1 MKTAR
6 MFIPVLA
13 ALVVLPWAL
22 APALTGAP
30 FSGHGP
36 LGFDLSRMG
45 TSELATR
52 LPVAA
57 GLFASA
63 VLISFML
70 GRLKW
75 SQERTRQLDSLFE
88 SGDAVV
94 SLQPMGTDAYSLIR
108 ATCGKL
114 VQTRGYEAAWIAL
127 TDGAGQFRTAAEM
140 GHEGG
145 IAGIVE
151 QMKKGQWP
159 ACAQKAMNES
169 HPVVIKDTVSQCQGC
184 SPQSKR
190 YGRASVAVRI
200 SSEDR
205 VFGVIC
211 IRGPGS
217 VIASVEE
224 HLVLQRIA
232 RDLGYAL
239 RSMTL
244 AGNYKQTAEQ
254 LKWERAVRSAVAES
268 ADALGA
274 LGSTVP
280 EMARLILGHALRLTE
295 SRGGFAH
302 VIDGRSGVAVPH
314 LVPEV
319 AGLESAQWGGTEA
332 IAFAPDALGSY
343 PVPWGLALNTRQP
356 FYTNAPGGEAA
367 RSVEDAQ
374 RELEA
379 LMLAQDEPIRPADVR
394 MLAAP
399 SMADGD
405 LVGQIALAGPHRAY
419 TDRDLDAVARLAEIF
434 GIAIQR
440 ARSEHELRV
449 REGTVAAILD
459 PVIVTDPDC
468 VVTHA
473 NAAFLT
479 KWGFGNEDAA
489 VGLNAGSFCQDTGS
503 LPRLVEKAIA
513 GGSAEGELKA
523 LIREDV
529 LDFRASARTITDSD
543 GQATRVAITLEDLTE
558 EKFAAETERVLWR
571 IAEAAC
577 STRDMGLLFRKTR
590 QELAKIMSTKNFF
603 VALYDEADN
612 TISLPLFLDE
622 FDQNQFSTLP
632 AGKTLTAYA
641 MRKSSP
647 VRATRSNIDELVK
660 SMSVEVVGTPCEVWL
675 GAPLMSEDRAL
686 GVIAL
691 QSYTDENE
699 FSDRDLDVLAHV
711 AAEVAPAVARKRVEV
726 ALRAEQGRFNAVA
739 ETVSAALVNTNS
751 HGRILSWN
759 RAAEA
764 MFGYSPE
771 EAVGHPF
778 SLIVPEGFLQAHV
791 DGLMRAVSTDSQRYV
806 RASVEGVGRR
816 KDKSEFPM
824 ELSIGAWKTGDE
836 TFFTA
841 LLTDITAKKQIDE
854 ELQFLGSIPL
864 QVSDALIVTDLNYR
878 ITYVNKAAEFLF
890 GFAGEELIGTTL
902 DTLSAD
908 EWEDSFEEE
917 IHHTVSA
924 GRVWTGVLKS
934 KRKRGANFLVEY
946 RVSPLR
952 DSSGRLSSY
961 ISICHDLTERMR
973 TEQLL
978 QTLNAAA
985 LGMERSLTPDAV
997 FEAVTDEIQKIGSSC
1012 AVLLTDENSGTVSVD
1027 YLSTGF
1033 LGNDAATE
1041 EALSWDDSVTIPIHS
1056 FEPLARTVREK
1067 KSQYL
1072 GGSGDDGDAQGS
1084 PSPDDPVGWL
1094 KWALS
1099 SRPTILAPL
1108 IAGDDVTGVLAVLSN
1123 DLAAR
1128 DVPAITAFANQLA
1141 AAWRKATLM
1150 AELSGSLG
1158 ELRRTQDIL
1167 LRAQMMEAVG
1177 NLAGGV
1183 AHDFNNLLTAITGY
1197 AELALEGIDKDNP
1210 AHSDINQIR
1219 KAAAQAASL
1228 TSQLLAF
1235 SRQTP
1240 LVPKVISVN
1249 EVVTNLDKMMRRLV
1263 GENIALTA
1271 DLDPELDRIKADATQ
1286 IQQVVMNLIINGR
1299 DAMPEGGA
1307 LSIETRNVTLDDEA
1321 CESITDSLPGE
1332 YVRLSVKD
1340 TGTGIDPEVADRIF
1354 EPFFTTK
1361 ELGKGTGLG
1370 LSVVY
1375 GVVSQHGGWINID
1388 TKLGEGTVFTVYL
1401 PATSDAITEQAG
1413 TDSAIVATAGHG
1425 EKILVVEDED
1435 SVRDFALRALRE
1447 SGYTVYAAS
1456 DAEEAM
1462 ALFGEAEG
1470 GVDLVFSDVV
1480 LPTKSGLELVE
1491 EMLGRK
1497 PDVRVLLASGYTD
1510 TKSQWE
1516 AIRDR
1521 GFGFLQKPYG
1531 IRDLLRTIRE
1541 TMSAN

>member
-1 MKTAR
+1 MRIAR

-13 ALVVLPWAL
+13 ALIVLPWAL
-22 APALTGAP
+22 APALTGVP
-30 FSGHGP
+30 FAGP
-36 LGFDLSRMG
+36 GPFGFDLSRMG
-45 TSELATR
+45 PSELATR

-57 GLFASA
+57 GLLACA
-63 VLISFML
+63 ALISFML
-70 GRLKW
+70 GRLRW
-75 SQERTRQLDSLFE
+75 SQERTRHLDSLFE

-94 SLQPMGTDAYSLIR
+94 SLQQMGTDAYSLIR
-108 ATCGKL
+108 GTCGKL
-114 VQTRGYEAAWIAL
+114 VQTRGYDATWIAL
-127 TDGAGQFRTAAEM
+127 TDGEGQFRIAAEM
-140 GHEGG
+140 GHE
-145 IAGIVE
+145 AGIGRLSE
-151 QMKKGQWP
+151 QMKRGQWP
-159 ACAQKAMNES
+159 ACAQRSLNEPG
-169 HPVVIKDTVSQCQGC
+169 PVVIKDTVSQCQGC
-184 SPQSKR
+184 PLQSKR
-190 YGRASVAVRI
+190 YGSASVAVRV
-200 SSEDR
+200 SSEDK

-211 IRGPGS
+211 VRAPAQIA
-217 VIASVEE
+217 ASVEE
-224 HLVLQRIA
+224 HIVLQRIA

-244 AGNYKQTAEQ
+244 AGNFRQTTEQ
-254 LKWERAVRSAVAES
+254 LEWELAVRAAVAES
-268 ADALGA
+268 ADALGSP
-274 LGSTVP
+274 GSTVP
-280 EMARLILGHALRLTE
+280 EVARLVLGHAIRLTE
-295 SRGGFAH
+295 SREGFAH
-302 VIDGRSGVAVPH
+302 VIDGRSGAAVPH
-314 LVPEV
+314 LVSET
-319 AGLESAQWGGTEA
+319 AGREKATWGGTES
-332 IAFAPDALGSY
+332 IAFAPDESGSF
-343 PVPWGLALNTRQP
+343 PDPWGRALNTRRP
-356 FYTNAPGGEAA
+356 FYTNAPGGEPAESA
-367 RSVEDAQ
+367 EDVQ
-374 RELEA
+374 NELEA
-379 LMLAQDEPIRPADVR
+379 LMLSQDEPTRSSGDR

-399 SMADGD
+399 SMADGT
-405 LVGQIALAGPHRAY
+405 LVGQIVLAGPRRAY
-419 TDRDLDAVARLAEIF
+419 TERDLDAVARLAEIF
-434 GIAIQR
+434 GCAVQR
-440 ARSEHELRV
+440 ARAEHELRV
-449 REGTVAAILD
+449 RAGTVAAVLD
-459 PVIVTDPDC
+459 PVIVTDADC

-473 NAAFLT
+473 NAAFLR
-479 KWGFGNEDAA
+479 KWGFETEDSV
-489 VGLNAGSFCQDTGS
+489 VGLNAASFCRDRGS
-503 LPRLVEKAIA
+503 LPRLVEKAV
-513 GGSAEGELKA
+513 AEGAAEEELKA
-523 LIREDV
+523 LLRDV
-529 LDFRASARTITDSD
+529 VVDVRASARAIADRD
-543 GQATRVAITLEDLTE
+543 GRVTRVAVTLEDLTE

-577 STRDMGLLFRKTR
+577 STRDMGLLYRKTR

-603 VALYDEADN
+603 VALYEESDN

-622 FDQNQFSTLP
+622 FDQNQFSSLP

-641 MRKSSP
+641 IRKSSP

-660 SMSVEVVGTPCEVWL
+660 SMAVEVVGTPCEVWL

-699 FSDRDLDVLAHV
+699 FSERDLDVLAHV
-711 AAEVAPAVARKRVEV
+711 AAEIAPAVARKRVET
-726 ALRAEQGRFNAVA
+726 ALREEQNRFNAVA

-764 MFGYSPE
+764 LFGYSQE

-791 DGLMRAVSTDSQRYV
+791 DGLMRAVSTDSQGYV
-806 RASVEGVGRR
+806 RARVEGVGRR
-816 KDKSEFPM
+816 KDRSEFPM

-841 LLTDITAKKQIDE
+841 LLTDITSRKQIDE
-854 ELQFLGSIPL
+854 ELQFLSSIPL

-902 DTLSAD
+902 DALSAD
-908 EWEDSFEEE
+908 AWEDSFEGE

-997 FEAVTDEIQKIGSSC
+997 FEAVTDEIRKIGSSC
-1012 AVLLTDENSGTVSVD
+1012 AVLLTDEKGGTVSVD

-1033 LGNDAATE
+1033 LGSEAAE
-1041 EALSWDDSVTIPIHS
+1041 AALSSDREISIPIHT

-1067 KSQYL
+1067 KSQFL
-1072 GGSGDDGDAQGS
+1072 GGGGDEARS
-1084 PSPDDPVGWL
+1084 APSPDDPVSWL

-1150 AELSGSLG
+1150 AELSGSLA

-1167 LRAQMMEAVG
+1167 LRAQKMEAVG

-1197 AELALEGIDKDNP
+1197 AELALDGIDKDDP
-1210 AHSDINQIR
+1210 AHSDIKQIR
-1219 KAAAQAASL
+1219 KAAAQAAAL

-1249 EVVTNLDKMMRRLV
+1249 EVVTNLDKMMRRLI

-1271 DLDPELDRIKADATQ
+1271 DLDPGLNRIKADATQ

-1299 DAMPEGGA
+1299 DAMPQGGT
-1307 LSIETRNVTLDDEA
+1307 LSIGTRNVSLDAEA
-1321 CESITDSLPGE
+1321 CESITDSMPGD
-1332 YVRLSVKD
+1332 YVCLSVSD
-1340 TGTGIDPEVADRIF
+1340 TGTGIDPEIADRIF

-1388 TKLGEGTVFTVYL
+1388 SEVGPRNGVHGL
-1401 PATSDAITEQAG
+1401 PPRHLRCD
-1413 TDSAIVATAGHG
+1413 HG
-1425 EKILVVEDED
+1425 P
-1435 SVRDFALRALRE
+1435 VR
-1447 SGYTVYAAS
+1447 
-1456 DAEEAM
+1456 
-1462 ALFGEAEG
+1462 
-1470 GVDLVFSDVV
+1470 
-1480 LPTKSGLELVE
+1480 GLH
-1491 EMLGRK
+1491 LGRQR
-1497 PDVRVLLASGYTD
+1497 PRD
-1510 TKSQWE
+1510 T
-1516 AIRDR
+1516 AR
-1521 GFGFLQKPYG
+1521 GSWSS
-1531 IRDLLRTIRE
+1531 RTR
-1541 TMSAN
+1541 TPLGTSR

>member
-1 MKTAR
+1 MRIAR
-6 MFIPVLA
+6 MLIPILA
-13 ALVVLPWAL
+13 AMIVVPWAL
-22 APALTGAP
+22 APALSGGP
-30 FSGHGP
+30 FAGHGS
-36 LGFDLSRMG
+36 LAFDLSRMG
-45 TSELATR
+45 TTELATR
-52 LPVAA
+52 LPVAG
-57 GLFASA
+57 GLFAA
-63 VLISFML
+63 AMLIAHMI
-70 GRLKW
+70 GRLRW

-94 SLQPMGTDAYSLIR
+94 SLQEMGTDAYSLIR
-108 ATCGKL
+108 GTCGKL
-114 VQTRGYEAAWIAL
+114 VQTRGYDGVWVAL
-127 TDGAGQFRTAAEM
+127 MDDDGKFRMAAEM

-145 IAGIVE
+145 IAELIE
-151 QMKKGQWP
+151 QMKQGQWP
-159 ACAQKAMNES
+159 GCAQKAVDES
-169 HPVVIKDTVSQCQGC
+169 FPIVIKDTVSQCQGC
-184 SPQSKR
+184 PLQSKT
-190 YGRASVAVRI
+190 YGRAAVSVRI
-200 SSEDR
+200 ESEGK
-205 VFGVIC
+205 VYGVMC
-211 IRGPGS
+211 IRATGLA
-217 VIASVEE
+217 IASTEE
-224 HLVLQRIA
+224 HIVLERIA

-244 AGNYKQTAEQ
+244 AGNYKQTTEQ
-254 LKWERAVRSAVAES
+254 LEWERSVRSAVAES

-274 LGSTVP
+274 PGSTVP
-280 EMARLILGHALRLTE
+280 EMARLILSHALRLTE
-295 SRGGFAH
+295 SREGFAH

-314 LVPEV
+314 LVSEASGRDTVP
-319 AGLESAQWGGTEA
+319 WGGTDA
-332 IAFAPDALGSY
+332 IAFASDASGNF
-343 PVPWGLALNTRQP
+343 PAPWGRALNTREA
-356 FYTNAPGGEAA
+356 FYTNAPGGETSEPTEEAH
-367 RSVEDAQ
+367 

-379 LMLAQDEPIRPADVR
+379 LMLEQDEPLKPSDCR

-399 SMADGD
+399 SVADGD
-405 LVGQIALAGPHRAY
+405 LVGQIVLAGPRRTY
-419 TDRDLDAVARLAEIF
+419 TDRDLDAVARLSEIF
-434 GIAIQR
+434 AVAIQH
-440 ARSEHELRV
+440 ARTEHELRV

-459 PVIVTDPDC
+459 PVIVTDLDC

-473 NAAFLT
+473 NAAFLRR
-479 KWGFGNEDAA
+479 WSFANRNEV
-489 VGLNAGSFCQDTGS
+489 VGLNAGSFCQDAGS
-503 LPRLVEKAIA
+503 LSKLAERAV
-513 GGSAEGELKA
+513 AEGTAQEELKA
-523 LIREDV
+523 LVHEDTFDV
-529 LDFRASARTITDSD
+529 RASAKAIEDGD

-558 EKFAAETERVLWR
+558 EKLAAETEQVLWR
-571 IAEAAC
+571 IADAAC
-577 STRDMGLLFRKTR
+577 TARDMGLLFRKTR
-590 QELAKIMSTKNFF
+590 QELAKVMSTKNFF
-603 VALYDEADN
+603 VALYEEDDN

-622 FDQNQFSTLP
+622 FDQNQFSKLP

-641 MRKSSP
+641 IRKSSP
-647 VRATRSNIDELVK
+647 VRATRSDIEELVG
-660 SMSVEVVGTPCEVWL
+660 SMAVEVVGTPCEVWL

-686 GVIAL
+686 GVIAV

-699 FSDRDLDVLAHV
+699 FTGRDLDVLAHV
-711 AAEVAPAVARKRVEV
+711 AAEIAPAVARKRVET
-726 ALRAEQGRFNAVA
+726 ALREERNRFNAVA

-751 HGRILSWN
+751 EGRILSWN

-764 MFGYSPE
+764 MFGYTSD

-791 DGLMRAVSTDSQRYV
+791 DGLMRAVSTDSQGYV

-908 EWEDSFEEE
+908 AWEDSFEEE
-917 IHHTVSA
+917 IQHTVSA

-934 KRKRGANFLVEY
+934 KRKRGTNFLVEY

-1012 AVLLTDENSGTVSVD
+1012 AVLLTDESRGTVSVD

-1033 LGNDAATE
+1033 LGGNAGDESVA
-1041 EALSWDDSVTIPIHS
+1041 WDGSSSIPIHV

-1067 KSQYL
+1067 KSL
-1072 GGSGDDGDAQGS
+1072 FLAGDGADGEVRGE
-1084 PSPDDPVGWL
+1084 PSPDDPANWL
-1094 KWALS
+1094 EWALS

-1108 IAGDDVTGVLAVLSN
+1108 MAGDDVTGVLAVLSD

-1150 AELSGSLG
+1150 EELSGSLG

-1167 LRAQMMEAVG
+1167 LRAQKMEAVG

-1197 AELALEGIDKDNP
+1197 AELALDGIDKNDP

-1219 KAAAQAASL
+1219 KAAAQAAAL

-1249 EVVTNLDKMMRRLV
+1249 EVVTNLDKMMRRLI
-1263 GENIALTA
+1263 GENITLTA
-1271 DLDPELDRIKADATQ
+1271 DLEPDLDRIKADATQ

-1299 DAMPEGGA
+1299 DAMPEGGT
-1307 LSIETRNVTLDDEA
+1307 LVIETRNVALDDEA
-1321 CESITDSLPGE
+1321 CEAITDSVPGE
-1332 YVRLSVKD
+1332 YVRLSVRD

-1388 TKLGEGTVFTVYL
+1388 TELGEGTQFTVYL
-1401 PATSDAITEQAG
+1401 PATSDALTQLEEGDGPA
-1413 TDSAIVATAGHG
+1413 VATAGHG
-1425 EKILVVEDED
+1425 ERILVVEDEEA
-1435 SVRDFALRALRE
+1435 VRDFALRALRE
-1447 SGYTVYAAS
+1447 SGYTVFAAS

-1462 ALFGEAEG
+1462 AVFGSAEG
-1470 GVDLVFSDVV
+1470 KVDLVFSDVV
-1480 LPTKSGLELVE
+1480 LPTRSGLELVE
-1491 EMLGRK
+1491 EMQGQK

-1541 TMSAN
+1541 TMGAN